1 MTYVIRLKNIT
12 QKIVAEKIILLL
24 PEIRISCVMQIADKL
39 KCYHCGDDCEDM
51 SVALAEKYFCCT
63 GCKLVYEILNE
74 NNLCTYYDLNKTP
87 GTKQASVINKR
98 FNFLD
103 EEEIARKLITF
114 KNKNEVHVTFYIPA
128 MHCSSCIWLLE
139 HFQKIDSGVLISRID
154 FLKKELHLVFDN
166 TKTSLRE
173 IAEKLTQTGYEPLL
187 SLDSIEKKETKKAN
201 RSRIV
206 RIGVAGFCAG
216 NIMMLS
222 FPEYFSSGK
231 NIDPG
236 LQYFFSYVNLLLALP
251 VFFYSANEF
260 FIKSWKALRH
270 KTTSID
276 IPIAIGLIA
285 IFLRS
290 TYEII
295 THTGAGYFDS
305 GSGLVFFML
314 IGRWFQDF
322 TFDSMSFDRDYKS
335 YFPIA
340 VTTLKNGEEK
350 EISVNDLKVNDRILI
365 RNNEIIPVDA
375 LLLKGRASIDYHFV
389 TGESVPVTHEAGEN
403 IFAGGRQTAG
413 MIELQVTKEVSQS
426 HLTQL
431 WNRSSSKP
439 ELSRFEKLV
448 NNISRWFIVVVLLIA
463 FGAGAYWWNTDTQ
476 KAINAFTAVLV
487 ITCPCAL
494 ALSAPFT
501 YGNILRMLGKRKI
514 YMRNYKALE
523 KLADIDTVVFDKTGT
538 LTKNNASQI
547 EYEGD
552 PLSDDDRQLIYSLT
566 RQSSHPLSKLLSRH
580 LKTERS
586 YKSTDFNEVV
596 GQGIEA
602 TVNGVH
608 VKAGTALF
616 AGVEDKNDDRTCVYF
631 HINQQTKGRFI
642 FFNSYRDGVE
652 QLAQGLNK
660 LSLKTTVLTGDNES
674 EKKNLEHFFG
684 NCEMRFNQ
692 KPEDKFACIENLR
705 LQNHKVLMIGDGL
718 NDAGAL
724 LAATSGISI
733 TDNTNN
739 FTPASDTI
747 MDASHIGKLPQLIK
761 LSRSAVT
768 IIIISFIISLLYN
781 LVGISYAVTGSL
793 SPLFAAILM
802 PISTTTLVL
811 FTTGVSTLKTKLGGF

>member
-1 MTYVIRLKNIT
+1 
-12 QKIVAEKIILLL
+12 
-24 PEIRISCVMQIADKL
+24 MQIADKT
-39 KCYHCGDDCEDM
+39 KCYHCGDECEDTSIM
-51 SVALAEKYFCCT
+51 QDEKYFCCT

-74 NNLCTYYDLNKTP
+74 NNLCTYYDLNSTP
-87 GTKQASVINKR
+87 GFKQSNIINKR
-98 FNFLD
+98 FAFLD
-103 EEEIARKLITF
+103 EPEIARKLITF
-114 KNKNEVHVTFYIPA
+114 KNKNEVHVTFHIPA

-139 HFQKIDSGVLISRID
+139 HFKKIDSGVLISRID

-166 TKTSLRE
+166 TQTSLRE
-173 IAEKLTQTGYEPLL
+173 VVEKLSQTGYEPLL
-187 SLDSIEKKETKKAN
+187 SLDSIEKKDTKKAN
-201 RSRIV
+201 RNRIV

-231 NIDPG
+231 NIDSG
-236 LQYFFSYVNLLLALP
+236 LQYFFSYLNLLLALP

-260 FIKSWKALRH
+260 FIKSWKAIRH

-340 VTTLKNGEEK
+340 VTRLKDGEEK
-350 EISVNDLKVNDRILI
+350 EVSVNELKVNDRILI

-375 LLLKGRASIDYHFV
+375 LLLKGRASVDYHFV
-389 TGESVPVTHEAGEN
+389 TGESIPISHEAGEN
-403 IFAGGRQTAG
+403 IYAGGRQTAG
-413 MIELQVTKEVSQS
+413 IIELQVTKEVSQS

-431 WNRSSSKP
+431 WNRSSSQN

-463 FGAGAYWWNTDTQ
+463 FGAGAYWWNTDIH

-501 YGNILRMLGKRKI
+501 YGNILRMLGKKKI
-514 YMRNYKALE
+514 YLRNYKALE
-523 KLADIDTVVFDKTGT
+523 KLADVDTVVFDKTGT
-538 LTKNNASQI
+538 LTQNNSSQI

-552 PLSDDDRQLIYSLT
+552 ELNADDKKLLYSLT
-566 RQSSHPLSKLLSRH
+566 RQSSHPLSKLLTRQF
-580 LKTERS
+580 KTDAS
-586 YKSTDFNEVV
+586 YKSTHFTETP
-596 GQGIEA
+596 GEGIEA
-602 TVNGVH
+602 VLNGIT
-608 VKAGTALF
+608 VKAGTAHF
-616 AGVEDKNDDRTCVYF
+616 AGVENYTNDNRTSVFINISDKK
-631 HINQQTKGRFI
+631 KGRFV
-642 FFNSYRDGVE
+642 FLNSYRAGVE
-652 QLAQGLNK
+652 QMAEGLK
-660 LSLKTTVLTGDNES
+660 RQSLKTAVLTGDKEQ
-674 EKKNLEHFFG
+674 ERKNLEKIFG
-684 NCEMRFNQ
+684 TCEMQFNQ
-692 KPEDKFACIENLR
+692 KPEDKLNYINNLQS
-705 LQNHKVLMIGDGL
+705 QNHKVLMIGDGL

-747 MDASHIGKLPQLIK
+747 MDASHLEKLPQLIN
-761 LSRSAVT
+761 LSKSAVT

-781 LVGISYAVTGSL
+781 LIGISYAVTGTL

-811 FTTGVSTLKTKLGGF
+811 FTTGVSTLKTKQAGF

>member
-1 MTYVIRLKNIT
+1 MH
-12 QKIVAEKIILLL
+12 
-24 PEIRISCVMQIADKL
+24 IADKI
-39 KCYHCGDDCEDM
+39 KCYHCGDDCEDT
-51 SVALAEKYFCCT
+51 SIALSEKYFCCT
-63 GCKLVYEILNE
+63 GCRLVYEILNE
-74 NNLCTYYDLNKTP
+74 NNLCTYYDLNNTP
-87 GTKQASVINKR
+87 GTKQANIISKR
-98 FNFLD
+98 FTFLD
-103 EEEIARKLITF
+103 DSEIAQKLITF
-114 KNKNEVHVTFYIPA
+114 KNKNETHVTFHIPA

-154 FLKKELHLVFDN
+154 FLKKELHLVFDS

-173 IAEKLTQTGYEPLL
+173 IAEKLSQTGYEPLL
-187 SLDSIEKKETKKAN
+187 SLDSLGKKETKKVN

-231 NIDPG
+231 NIDIG
-236 LQYFFSYVNLLLALP
+236 LQHFFSYLNLLLALP

-260 FIKSWKALRH
+260 FIKSWKAVRH

-290 TYEII
+290 TYEIL

-340 VTTLKNGEEK
+340 VTTIRNGFEK
-350 EISVNDLKVNDRILI
+350 DVSVNDINVNDRILI

-375 LLLKGRASIDYHFV
+375 LLLKGQASIDYHFV
-389 TGESVPVTHEAGEN
+389 TGESIPVAHQPGEH

-413 MIELQVTKEVSQS
+413 LIELQVTKEVSQS
-426 HLTQL
+426 QLTQL
-431 WNRSSSKP
+431 WNRSSQNP
-439 ELSRFEKLV
+439 EPSRFEKLV
-448 NNISRWFIVVVLLIA
+448 NNISRWFIIVVLFIA
-463 FGAGAYWWNTDTQ
+463 FAAGAFWWNTDVH

-501 YGNILRMLGKRKI
+501 YGNVLRLLGKKKI
-514 YMRNYKALE
+514 YLRNYKALE

-538 LTKNNASQI
+538 LTKSNASHI
-547 EYEGD
+547 EYAGD
-552 PLSDDDRQLIYSLT
+552 PLDDEDRKFLYSLT
-566 RQSSHPLSKLLSRH
+566 CQSSHPLSKLLTQH
-580 LKTERS
+580 LKTEKTH
-586 YKSTDFNEVV
+586 KSTSFSEVV

-602 TVNGVH
+602 QFNGVT
-608 VKAGTALF
+608 VKAGTLAF
-616 AGVEDKNDDRTCVYF
+616 AGSEKESDKNKTCVYIS
-631 HINQQTKGRFI
+631 INNKKKGCFL
-642 FFNSYRDGVE
+642 FFNSYRE
-652 QLAQGLNK
+652 GLKEMAEELNRQN
-660 LSLKTTVLTGDNES
+660 LKIAVLTGDNES
-674 EKKNLEHFFG
+674 ELKNLEEIFG
-684 NCEMRFNQ
+684 KSELQFNQ
-692 KPEDKFACIENLR
+692 KPDDKLNYITNLN
-705 LQNHKVLMIGDGL
+705 QHNHKVLMVGDGL

-733 TDNTNN
+733 TDNTNT

-747 MDASHIGKLPQLIK
+747 MDASQLRKLPQLIK
-761 LSRSAVT
+761 LSKKAVT

-781 LVGISYAVTGSL
+781 LVGISYAVTGTL

-802 PISTTTLVL
+802 PISTVTLVL
-811 FTTGVSTLKTKLGGF
+811 FTTGASTLNVKRIRF

>member
-1 MTYVIRLKNIT
+1 
-12 QKIVAEKIILLL
+12 
-24 PEIRISCVMQIADKL
+24 MQIADKT
-39 KCYHCGDDCEDM
+39 KCYHCGDECEDTSIM
-51 SVALAEKYFCCT
+51 QDEKYFCCT

-74 NNLCTYYDLNKTP
+74 NNLCTYYDLNSTP
-87 GTKQASVINKR
+87 GFKQSNIINKR
-98 FNFLD
+98 FAFLD
-103 EEEIARKLITF
+103 EPEIARKLITF
-114 KNKNEVHVTFYIPA
+114 KNKNEVHVTFHIPA

-139 HFQKIDSGVLISRID
+139 HFKKIDSGVLISRID

-166 TKTSLRE
+166 TQTSLRE
-173 IAEKLTQTGYEPLL
+173 VVEKLSQTGYEPLL

-201 RSRIV
+201 RNRIV

-231 NIDPG
+231 NIDSG
-236 LQYFFSYVNLLLALP
+236 LQYFFSYLNLLLALP

-260 FIKSWKALRH
+260 FIKSWKAIRH

-340 VTTLKNGEEK
+340 VTRLKDGEEK
-350 EISVNDLKVNDRILI
+350 EISVNELKVNDRILI

-375 LLLKGRASIDYHFV
+375 LLLKGRASVDYHFV
-389 TGESVPVTHEAGEN
+389 TGESIPISHEAGEN
-403 IFAGGRQTAG
+403 IYAGGRQTAG
-413 MIELQVTKEVSQS
+413 IIELQVTKEVSQS

-431 WNRSSSKP
+431 WNRSSSQN

-463 FGAGAYWWNTDTQ
+463 FGAGAYWWNTDIH

-501 YGNILRMLGKRKI
+501 YGNILRMLGKKKI
-514 YMRNYKALE
+514 YLRNYKALE
-523 KLADIDTVVFDKTGT
+523 KLADVDTVVFDKTGT
-538 LTKNNASQI
+538 LTQNNSSQI

-552 PLSDDDRQLIYSLT
+552 ELNADDKKLLYSLT
-566 RQSSHPLSKLLSRH
+566 RQSSHPLSKLLTRQF
-580 LKTERS
+580 KTDAS
-586 YKSTDFNEVV
+586 YKSTHFTETP
-596 GQGIEA
+596 GEGIEA
-602 TVNGVH
+602 VLNGIT
-608 VKAGTALF
+608 VKAGTAHF
-616 AGVEDKNDDRTCVYF
+616 AGVKNYTNDNRTSVFINISDKK
-631 HINQQTKGRFI
+631 KGRFV
-642 FFNSYRDGVE
+642 FLNSYRAGVE
-652 QLAQGLNK
+652 QMAEGLK
-660 LSLKTTVLTGDNES
+660 RQSLKTAVLTGDKEQ
-674 EKKNLEHFFG
+674 ERKNLEKIFG
-684 NCEMRFNQ
+684 TCEMQFNQ
-692 KPEDKFACIENLR
+692 KPEDKLNYINNLQS
-705 LQNHKVLMIGDGL
+705 QNHKVLMIGDGL

-747 MDASHIGKLPQLIK
+747 MDASHLEKLPQLIN
-761 LSRSAVT
+761 LSKSAVT

-781 LVGISYAVTGSL
+781 LIGISYAVTGTL

-811 FTTGVSTLKTKLGGF
+811 FTTGVSTLKTKQAGF

>member
-1 MTYVIRLKNIT
+1 
-12 QKIVAEKIILLL
+12 
-24 PEIRISCVMQIADKL
+24 MQIADKT
-39 KCYHCGDDCEDM
+39 KCYHCGDECEDTSIM
-51 SVALAEKYFCCT
+51 QDEKYFCCT

-74 NNLCTYYDLNKTP
+74 NNLCTYYDLNSTP
-87 GTKQASVINKR
+87 GFKQSNIINKR
-98 FNFLD
+98 FAFLD
-103 EEEIARKLITF
+103 EPEIARKLITF
-114 KNKNEVHVTFYIPA
+114 KNKNEVHVTFHIPA

-139 HFQKIDSGVLISRID
+139 HFKKIDSGVLISRID

-166 TKTSLRE
+166 TQTSLRE
-173 IAEKLTQTGYEPLL
+173 VVEKLSQTGYEPLL
-187 SLDSIEKKETKKAN
+187 SLDSIEKKDTKKAN
-201 RSRIV
+201 RNRIV

-231 NIDPG
+231 NIDSG
-236 LQYFFSYVNLLLALP
+236 LQYFFSYLNLLLALP

-260 FIKSWKALRH
+260 FIKSWKAIRH

-340 VTTLKNGEEK
+340 VTRLKDGEEK
-350 EISVNDLKVNDRILI
+350 EISVNELKVNDRILI

-375 LLLKGRASIDYHFV
+375 LLLKGRASVDYHFV
-389 TGESVPVTHEAGEN
+389 TGESIPISHEAGEN
-403 IFAGGRQTAG
+403 IYAGGRQTAG
-413 MIELQVTKEVSQS
+413 IIELQVTKEVSQS

-431 WNRSSSKP
+431 WNRSSSQN

-463 FGAGAYWWNTDTQ
+463 FGAGAYWWNTDIH

-494 ALSAPFT
+494 ALSATFT
-501 YGNILRMLGKRKI
+501 YGNILRMLGKKKI
-514 YMRNYKALE
+514 YLRNYKALE
-523 KLADIDTVVFDKTGT
+523 KLADVDTVVFDKTGT
-538 LTKNNASQI
+538 LTQNNSSQI

-552 PLSDDDRQLIYSLT
+552 ELNADDKKLLYSLT
-566 RQSSHPLSKLLSRH
+566 RQSSHPLSKLLTRQF
-580 LKTERS
+580 KTDAS
-586 YKSTDFNEVV
+586 YKSTHFTETP
-596 GQGIEA
+596 GEGIEA
-602 TVNGVH
+602 VLNGIT
-608 VKAGTALF
+608 VKAGTAHF
-616 AGVEDKNDDRTCVYF
+616 AGVENYTNDNRTSVFINISDKK
-631 HINQQTKGRFI
+631 KGRFV
-642 FFNSYRDGVE
+642 FLNSYRAGVE
-652 QLAQGLNK
+652 QMAEGLK
-660 LSLKTTVLTGDNES
+660 RQSLKTAVLTGDKEQ
-674 EKKNLEHFFG
+674 ERKNLEKIFG
-684 NCEMRFNQ
+684 TCEMQFNQ
-692 KPEDKFACIENLR
+692 KPEDKLNYINNLQS
-705 LQNHKVLMIGDGL
+705 QNHKVLMIGDGL

-747 MDASHIGKLPQLIK
+747 MDASHLEKLPQLIN
-761 LSRSAVT
+761 LSKSAVT

-781 LVGISYAVTGSL
+781 LIGISYAVTGTL

-811 FTTGVSTLKTKLGGF
+811 FTTGVSTLKTKQAGF

>member
-1 MTYVIRLKNIT
+1 
-12 QKIVAEKIILLL
+12 
-24 PEIRISCVMQIADKL
+24 MQIADKT
-39 KCYHCGDDCEDM
+39 KCYHCGDECEDTSIM
-51 SVALAEKYFCCT
+51 QDEKYFCCT

-74 NNLCTYYDLNKTP
+74 NNLCTYYDLNSTP
-87 GTKQASVINKR
+87 GFKQSNIINKR
-98 FNFLD
+98 FAFLD
-103 EEEIARKLITF
+103 EPEIARKLITF
-114 KNKNEVHVTFYIPA
+114 KNKNEVHVTFHIPA

-139 HFQKIDSGVLISRID
+139 HFKKIDSGVLISRID

-166 TKTSLRE
+166 TQTSLRE
-173 IAEKLTQTGYEPLL
+173 VVEKLSQTGYEPLL
-187 SLDSIEKKETKKAN
+187 SLDSIEKKDTKKAN
-201 RSRIV
+201 RNRIV

-231 NIDPG
+231 NIDSG
-236 LQYFFSYVNLLLALP
+236 LQYFFSYLNLLLALP

-260 FIKSWKALRH
+260 FIKSWKAIRH

-340 VTTLKNGEEK
+340 VTRLKDGEEK
-350 EISVNDLKVNDRILI
+350 EISVNELKVNDRILI

-375 LLLKGRASIDYHFV
+375 LLLKGRASVDYHFV
-389 TGESVPVTHEAGEN
+389 TGESIPISHEAGEN
-403 IFAGGRQTAG
+403 IYAGGRQTAG
-413 MIELQVTKEVSQS
+413 IIELQVTKEVSQS

-431 WNRSSSKP
+431 WNRSSSQN

-463 FGAGAYWWNTDTQ
+463 FGAGAYWWNTDIH

-501 YGNILRMLGKRKI
+501 YGNILRMLGKKKI
-514 YMRNYKALE
+514 YLRNYKALE
-523 KLADIDTVVFDKTGT
+523 KLADVDTVVFDKTGT
-538 LTKNNASQI
+538 LTQNNSSQI

-552 PLSDDDRQLIYSLT
+552 ELNADDKKLLYSLT
-566 RQSSHPLSKLLSRH
+566 RQSSHPLSKLLTRQF
-580 LKTERS
+580 KTDAS
-586 YKSTDFNEVV
+586 YKSTHFTETP
-596 GQGIEA
+596 GEGIEA
-602 TVNGVH
+602 VLNGIT
-608 VKAGTALF
+608 VKAGTAHF
-616 AGVEDKNDDRTCVYF
+616 AGVENYTNDNRTSVFINISDKK
-631 HINQQTKGRFI
+631 KGRFV
-642 FFNSYRDGVE
+642 FLNSYRAGVE
-652 QLAQGLNK
+652 QMAEGLK
-660 LSLKTTVLTGDNES
+660 RQSLKTAVLTGDKEQ
-674 EKKNLEHFFG
+674 ERKNLEKIFG
-684 NCEMRFNQ
+684 TCEMQFNQ
-692 KPEDKFACIENLR
+692 KPEDKLNYINNLQS
-705 LQNHKVLMIGDGL
+705 QNHKVLMIGDGL

-747 MDASHIGKLPQLIK
+747 MDASHLEKLPQLIN
-761 LSRSAVT
+761 LSKSAVT

-781 LVGISYAVTGSL
+781 LIGISYAVTGTL

-811 FTTGVSTLKTKLGGF
+811 FTTGVSTLKTKQAGF